1 MPADSQRGV
10 LYLFTTTRRP
20 LANFPTQNK
29 TWSKLLEKEQQLE
42 DVINVGSQEQA
53 FYVVLGLYPCSIF
66 MATTSDDN
74 KDVRARAT
82 STEKGRQYCD
92 AETGKNR
99 PSNHRSSWEGG
110 GGFPEIFQN
119 ELVSRSK
126 GVRRRR
132 LNNNKKTVKKQR
144 RNDRMNSL
152 PQSTGMGRQ
161 RQQQQATPT
170 TMTNSRRVG
179 PVADRQ

>member
-1 MPADSQRGV
+1 MSDLKNRRFTSFWASTLAPYLWQR
-10 LYLFTTTRRP
+10 LPMTTRTSEHVLRA
-20 LANFPTQNK
+20 LKKGANIATPR
-29 TWSKLLEKEQQLE
+29 LE
-42 DVINVGSQEQA
+42 
-53 FYVVLGLYPCSIF
+53 
-66 MATTSDDN
+66 
-74 KDVRARAT
+74 
-82 STEKGRQYCD
+82 
-92 AETGKNR
+92 KNR